1 MNKRSALLVLVIVC
15 IYVLM
20 PVGLAEA
27 SSSTPTTAN
36 APWEKAID
44 LIATSLSGPVAFGLA
59 LLMIVCGFCGIAF
72 VGAEIGGWIRW
83 VAVAAV
89 ACGTLGCAPT
99 VLSLFGFTTTMIL

>member
-1 MNKRSALLVLVIVC
+1 MNKRSVILVLVIVC

-27 SSSTPTTAN
+27 TTPTN
-36 APWEKAID
+36 APWEDAFKVISD
-44 LIATSLSGPVAFGLA
+44 SLSGPVAFGLA

-89 ACGTLGCAPT
+89 ACGTLGCAPK
-99 VLSLFGFTTTMIL
+99 VLTLFGFTTTMVL